1 MDDLEDKMSDQELIY
16 NTLMAEKEAE
26 EEQLYQELA
35 LKLLMNRSAKIIQR
49 AWRAFRERKKS
60 KRKGKKGNEKRN
72 QQSYLKLNL
81 TVTFRQEGAAVTRTT
96 ENDLKI
102 SVYICFYSQK

>member
-1 MDDLEDKMSDQELIY
+1 MIGIRYDQEKEIMDDLEDKMSDQELIY

-35 LKLLMNRSAKIIQR
+35 LKLLMNRSARIIQR

-60 KRKGKKGNEKRN
+60 KRKGKKGNVKRN
-72 QQSYLKLNL
+72 QP
-81 TVTFRQEGAAVTRTT
+81 R
-96 ENDLKI
+96 
-102 SVYICFYSQK
+102 